1 MHLRRAIGIAVMLT
15 VVTAVVLPAYAQ
27 DNGRGWWPFG
37 RKSSSWP
44 AEDPFKRSV
53 NNLQPIGPAIQL
65 APGYPTLSTANLQPI
80 RDAIQRYQA
89 IVAQGGWPEM
99 PAYELRPGRRHAA
112 VPLLRERLII
122 AGDLTQN
129 GGRQRSYDSNVE
141 AAVKR
146 FQERHGLK
154 PSGIVDVA
162 TLQAFNVAPSVRVRQ
177 LQANLAQL
185 EKLAKAAA
193 NKYVV
198 VNIPAAQ
205 VEAVE
210 NGRVVSRHVAVV
222 GKLDRQTPT
231 LKSKVHEIN
240 FNPYW
245 TVPRS
250 IVRKD
255 LVPKARDY
263 QRQGLDV
270 LESYRMDAYDAR
282 GRRLNPKEID
292 WNSDAVYKYTY
303 KQVPWE
309 DNSLGFVKI
318 NFHNKHA
325 VYMHD
330 TPLKNLFGSDFR
342 AESSGCVRVAD
353 VDQLVAWMLRDTP
366 GWDLGRVQQMKQ
378 TGQQLDVKL
387 KSRIPVY
394 FVYLTAWATP
404 DGQAHFRHDMYR
416 RHGVG
421 VTASAY

>member
-1 MHLRRAIGIAVMLT
+1 MHLRRAIGIALALA
-15 VVTAVVLPAYAQ
+15 VVTTVVLPAFAQ
-27 DNGRGWWPFG
+27 DNKRGWWPFG
-37 RKSSSWP
+37 RRSGNWEQSF
-44 AEDPFKRSV
+44 DRSV
-53 NNLQPIGPAIQL
+53 SNLESINGGIQL
-65 APGYPTLSTANLQPI
+65 PAGYPTLSSTNLQPI

-89 IVAQGGWPEM
+89 IVARGGWPEM
-99 PAYELRPGRRHAA
+99 PAYELQPGRRHAA
-112 VPLLRERLII
+112 VPILRERLII

-129 GGRQRSYDSNVE
+129 DGRQRAYDSYVE

-146 FQERHGLK
+146 FQARHGLK
-154 PSGIVDVA
+154 PTGVVDVG

-177 LQANLAQL
+177 LQTNLADL
-185 EKLAKAAA
+185 EKLSKSAA

-205 VEAVE
+205 VEAVDS
-210 NGRVVSRHVAVV
+210 GRVVSRHVAVV

-263 QRQGLDV
+263 VRQGLDV
-270 LESYRMDAYDAR
+270 LETYRMDAYDAR

-292 WNSDAVYKYTY
+292 WFSDAVYKYTY

-342 AESSGCVRVAD
+342 AESSGCVRVQNVA
-353 VDQLVAWMLRDTP
+353 QLVSWLLRDTP

-387 KSRIPVY
+387 KARIPVY

-404 DGQAHFRHDMYR
+404 DGQAHFRHDIYR
-416 RHGVG
+416 RQGAD
-421 VTASAY
+421 VTAASAL